1 MRRTG
6 VGKKA
11 IGAAKSPARER
22 GGGRDGRR
30 ERSPRTT
37 QASESLSEGT
47 RIRFTTSLLKPK
59 KGDRA
64 GADVWGF
71 VRLPREASAR
81 LPSRSMVSVEG
92 TFNGRPIAVTLE
104 PDGAG
109 GHWLRIDERVCAAA
123 GVGHGE
129 SVEMEVAPVEV
140 EPEPVVPRDVK
151 EALRGASPEARRVWG
166 EITAIARRD
175 WIQWITSGKRA
186 ETRAV
191 RLEKACDML
200 GEGKRRPC
208 CFDRSGMYGKGMS
221 CPVAEG
227 EADNGK

>member
-1 MRRTG
+1 MPRRAG
-6 VGKKA
+6 SSPSDG
-11 IGAAKSPARER
+11 GAGS
-22 GGGRDGRR
+22 
-30 ERSPRTT
+30 
-37 QASESLSEGT
+37 AS
-47 RIRFTTSLLKPK
+47 IRFTATVLKPK
-59 KGDRA
+59 QGDRA

-109 GHWLRIDERVCAAA
+109 GHWLRVDEAMGAAA

-129 SVEMEVAPVEV
+129 RVEMEVSPVEV

-166 EITAIARRD
+166 EITAVARRD

-186 ETRAV
+186 ETRAI

-200 GEGKRRPC
+200 AEGKRRPC

-221 CPVAEG
+221 CPVAEEEREGTKGQRSRGAKG
-227 EADNGK
+227 EGNGR

>member
-1 MRRTG
+1 MKKTG
-6 VGKKA
+6 ARKA
-11 IGAAKSPARER
+11 TAKRARGSPSDGGA
-22 GGGRDGRR
+22 
-30 ERSPRTT
+30 RST
-37 QASESLSEGT
+37 G
-47 RIRFTTSLLKPK
+47 IRFVATVLKPK
-59 KGDRA
+59 KGNKA
-64 GADVWGF
+64 GPDVWGF

-92 TFNGRPIAVTLE
+92 TFNGEPIAVTLE

-109 GHWLRIDERVCAAA
+109 GHWLRVDEAMCAAA

-129 SVEMEVAPVEV
+129 RVEMEVSPVEV

-166 EITAIARRD
+166 EITAVARRD

-186 ETRAV
+186 ETRAI
-191 RLEKACDML
+191 RIEKACEML
-200 GEGKRRPC
+200 AEGKRRPC

-221 CPVAEG
+221 CPVGEEEG
-227 EADNGK
+227 EGTKGQRSRGVKG